1 MQINLHFYSG
11 NIYSQWAQTTI
22 SYGWGGKVLDWLMDA
37 FLNGR
42 GMGLFSL
49 LFAVGLSIQLER
61 AQARGAGFWSFA
73 FRRLGALTLIGAV
86 HILAIWNGDILVPY
100 AVIGL
105 IILPLLKA
113 RPRLLYPVF
122 GLSIVLSLAYRSL
135 LQWIYAPGILLWTH
149 WSKKAAWLKQMAD
162 QAYGQ
167 GTWWE
172 AARWRAWEWANVHL
186 SVNLMTLFDCLPFF
200 ILGLII
206 WRSRILQNAASRRPF
221 LRRSF
226 HALFW
231 PSILIIMVTEASDW
245 LPGACWSFWG
255 GIPIN
260 LVGKLSEL
268 ACVVSYLFGVVL
280 LFQHPWWEKHL
291 RGFAPMGRMSLTT
304 YLTQSLVF
312 TWFFCGY
319 GAGFWNGLSVS
330 AIFWIGMF
338 FFAAQILWSR
348 WWLGRFRFGPVEW
361 LWRSMTYGRWQRL
374 RLPKTWFS
382 I

>member
-1 MQINLHFYSG
+1 M
-11 NIYSQWAQTTI
+11 T
-22 SYGWGGKVLDWLMDA
+22 A

-49 LFAVGLSIQLER
+49 LFAVGLSIQMER

-73 FRRLGALTLIGAV
+73 FRRLGALALIGAV

-100 AVIGL
+100 AIIGL

-113 RPRLLYPVF
+113 RPRLLHLVF
-122 GLSIVLSLAYRSL
+122 VLSIVVSLAYRSL
-135 LQWIYAPGILLWTH
+135 LQWLHAPETLLWMH
-149 WSKKAAWLKQMAD
+149 WWKKSAWLKQMAD

-172 AARWRAWEWANVHL
+172 AAQWRAWEWANVHL
-186 SVNLMTLFDCLPFF
+186 SVNLMTIFDCLPFF
-200 ILGLII
+200 ILGLIL
-206 WRSRILQNAASRRPF
+206 WRSRLLQNAASHRLS

-226 HALFW
+226 HSLFW
-231 PSILIIMVTEASDW
+231 PSLLVIMAADASDW
-245 LPGACWSFWG
+245 FPKAWWNFWG
-255 GIPIN
+255 GVPIN
-260 LVGKLSEL
+260 LAVKLGEL

-280 LFQHPWWEKHL
+280 LFQRPWWEKHL
-291 RGFAPMGRMSLTT
+291 RNFAPMGRISLTT
-304 YLTQSLVF
+304 YLTQSFVF

-319 GAGFWNGLSVS
+319 GAGFWNRLSVS
-330 AIFWIGMF
+330 GIFWIGMA

-361 LWRSMTYGRWQRL
+361 LWRSMTYGRWQPL
-374 RLPKTWFS
+374 RKNRGKE